1 MDIDTLSGLAKLHTR
16 FREWI
21 ERDKLVV
28 TGKAHF
34 TVLELHEFDLWDKY
48 CTLGRRFSIR
58 TMNVSL
64 KKNRIEPAEIEL
76 VEVE

>member
-1 MDIDTLSGLAKLHTR
+1 M
-16 FREWI
+16 
-21 ERDKLVV
+21 V